1 MLENSTEIAIQ
12 LLADGDNSRAILICD
27 GTYERHQSSSN
38 YSVQRGSY
46 STHKKDNLFK
56 PFMIVSP
63 NGYIL
68 DVFGPFSARPNDAS
82 IMKMLLR
89 DEKFCSFLAQN
100 DIFVLDRGFRDCVR
114 DLQDKS
120 LTVFTPAFSYGRQTL
135 TNYSQLITHG

>member
-1 MLENSTEIAIQ
+1 MKTNAVSFDSARPAVYSFSLAIVHLA
-12 LLADGDNSRAILICD
+12 LLHDRL
-27 GTYERHQSSSN
+27 TN

-68 DVFGPFSARPNDAS
+68 DVFGPFSARHNDAS

-89 DEKFCSFLAQN
+89 DERLFSWCG
-100 DIFVLDRGFRDCVR
+100 LDSA
-114 DLQDKS
+114 K
-120 LTVFTPAFSYGRQTL
+120 
-135 TNYSQLITHG
+135 